1 MNLTC
6 GRNPW
11 KQASVEDSTY
21 RAYTRSAGFLKT
33 ILPVSDELN
42 DILGSIFTRD
52 PEQRITLPALKQ
64 RILACSR
71 FTCNEQPALPTPPPS
86 PYVQENCVTDAM
98 DYDYPPSPAE
108 SNDEYSDGD
117 SSDDDSI
124 DGAASDDDSVDGLD
138 NEDRPDCSVEANVT
152 IPPQAPMAS
161 FVPAEPRMVNC
172 GPQFNIYHGVMPEP
186 SQPIQQPLQQAPQGN
201 CAPKFGFQ
209 LLDFLPIFR
218 QYAVPPP
225 QIHNSLHFYP
235 QVSFPVPG
243 F

>member
-42 DILGSIFTRD
+42 DILGCIFTRD

-71 FTCNEQPALPTPPPS
+71 FTCTEQPALPTPPSS
-86 PYVQENCVTDAM
+86 PYVQEDGITEAM
-98 DYDYPPSPAE
+98 DYDYPSSPAT

-117 SSDDDSI
+117 SSDDDSV
-124 DGAASDDDSVDGLD
+124 DDTTSDDDSVDGLD
-138 NEDRPDCSVEANVT
+138 NEDRPDCSVEPVSSVSA
-152 IPPQAPMAS
+152 QAPLAS
-161 FVPAEPRMVNC
+161 FSPAEPRMMNC
-172 GPQFNIYHGVMPEP
+172 GQQFNVYQGVMPEP
-186 SQPIQQPLQQAPQGN
+186 SQLVQPLPPASHGN
-201 CAPKFGFQ
+201 CAPKFGFPQ
-209 LLDFLPIFR
+209 FWDIFR
-218 QYAVPPP
+218 QYAPPQP
-225 QIHNSLHFYP
+225 QIHHPLPFYA

>member
-71 FTCNEQPALPTPPPS
+71 FTCTEQPALPTPPSS
-86 PYVQENCVTDAM
+86 PCAQENGVIDAM

-108 SNDEYSDGD
+108 SHDEYSDGD

-124 DGAASDDDSVDGLD
+124 DGANSDDDSVDGLD
-138 NEDRPDCSVEANVT
+138 NEDRPDCSVEPNVSVA
-152 IPPQAPMAS
+152 PQAHMAS
-161 FVPAEPRMVNC
+161 FAQAEPRIVNC

-186 SQPIQQPLQQAPQGN
+186 SQPVQQPMPQAPHGN
-201 CAPKFGFQ
+201 CAPKFGIPQ
-209 LLDFLPIFR
+209 LCWDFFR
-218 QYAVPPP
+218 QCAPPPP
-225 QIHNSLHFYP
+225 QIHHPMPFYP